1 MKNAIII
8 GSSGQDGTLLSE
20 YLKLK
25 KYNIIKIF
33 NSKSLKKNF
42 KTENNFNILDYNSM
56 KKLFK
61 NVSKPEVYYLAAY
74 HHSSEQNSSKKG
86 AYDLFNKSLDIHV
99 KGLINVL
106 DVILNENKNSKLFYA
121 SSSLVFSGNNNQFH
135 NEKSPLNPIG
145 AYAITKS
152 TGNMIV
158 REFRERYG
166 VFCSTGILSNHES
179 GLRSQ
184 TFLTRRIIE
193 TAYRISK
200 GSKEKCKIG
209 NLNAQVDWGLA
220 YDYVKIF
227 NKILQLKEPQDF
239 IIASGKLS
247 KVQDFVSEVFNYF
260 GLDWKNHV
268 VTSKTALF
276 RNTRPQSGNIQ
287 KLKKYI
293 DINTKYKL
301 SKFVSLLIK
310 DVLKRNHNLK
320 TNKTKK

>member
-1 MKNAIII
+1 VKNAIII

-20 YLKLK
+20 YLTLK
-25 KYNIIKIF
+25 KYNIFKIP
-33 NSKSLKKNF
+33 NPKSSKKIVDTKSNI
-42 KTENNFNILDYNSM
+42 NILDYKSM

-61 NVSKPEVYYLAAY
+61 KISKPEVYYLAAY
-74 HHSSEQNSSKKG
+74 HHSSEQNLSKKSVH
-86 AYDLFNKSLDIHV
+86 DLFHKSLDIHV

-121 SSSLVFSGNNNQFH
+121 SSSLIFSGDNNKFQ

-158 REFRERYG
+158 KEFRERYG
-166 VFCSTGILSNHES
+166 IFCSTGILYNHES
-179 GLRSQ
+179 GLRSKS
-184 TFLTRRIIE
+184 FLTRRIIE

-200 GSKEKCKIG
+200 GSKEKCKIV

-227 NKILQLKEPQDF
+227 NKILQLKKPEDF
-239 IIASGKLS
+239 VIASGKLS
-247 KVQDFVSEVFNYF
+247 KVQDFISEVFNYF
-260 GLDWKNHV
+260 GLNWKNHV
-268 VTSKTALF
+268 VKSSAILIRRTQ
-276 RNTRPQSGNIQ
+276 PHSGNIQ

-293 DINTKYKL
+293 DMDPKYKL

-310 DVLKRNHNLK
+310 DVLNRNHNLNAIK
-320 TNKTKK
+320 PKR